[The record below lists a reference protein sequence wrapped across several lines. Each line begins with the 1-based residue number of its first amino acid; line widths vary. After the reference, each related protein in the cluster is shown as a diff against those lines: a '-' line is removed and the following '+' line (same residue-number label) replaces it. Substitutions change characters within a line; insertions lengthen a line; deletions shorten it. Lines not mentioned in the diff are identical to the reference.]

1 MINPKKLLVKNLI
14 MIGIFAVFGI
24 CCIIFKKTGSEFIGC
39 FAGGIIVCVL
49 NLIRAL
55 KMMKN
60 PEYKKQVEIEAE
72 DERTK
77 MINSKTIE
85 LVAFIMLMIMCIGAF
100 VSMFFDH
107 LDYLYILAGLVVV
120 YAVLYFVIRAVYN
133 RKY

>member
-1 MINPKKLLVKNLI
+1 MINPKKIIVKNLI
-14 MIGIFAVFGI
+14 MLGMFVLFGI

-39 FAGGIIVCVL
+39 FTGGTVVCVL
-49 NLIRAL
+49 NLFRAL

-60 PEYKKQVEIEAE
+60 PEFKKQVEIEAE

-85 LVAFIMLMIMCIGAF
+85 LVSFIMIMIMCFGAF
-100 VSMFFDH
+100 TSIIFEKS
-107 LDYLYILAGLVVV
+107 DYLYILAGLLII

-133 RKY
+133 KKY